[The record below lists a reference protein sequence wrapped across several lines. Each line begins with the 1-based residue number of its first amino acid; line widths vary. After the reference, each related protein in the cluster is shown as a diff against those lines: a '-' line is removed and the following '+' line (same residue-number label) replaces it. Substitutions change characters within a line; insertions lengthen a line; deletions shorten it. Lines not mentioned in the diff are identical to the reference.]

1 MSGAA
6 GRVGLVLVSHSRA
19 LAEATEALARQMT
32 GESVAIACAAGAGE
46 GGAELGTD
54 ATAIAAALERVCG
67 PAGAVVL
74 MDLGS
79 AILSA
84 ETALEL
90 VDPELGAR
98 TRLSGG
104 PIVEG
109 AVAAAVRAAA
119 GGTVDQ
125 VAADARQALAA
136 KIAQLGEGERPAA
149 PETSAAAMPA
159 ADAAGPVATA
169 AGPAAP
175 AAPAVGPVAPAAGPA
190 APAAGPAAPA
200 AGPAVP
206 VARPMTAATGAT
218 AVATFATTAYAAAS
232 TAKAATLD
240 VALADPNGLHAR
252 PAAQLIAR
260 AASFDAAITV
270 ENLTN
275 GRGPVPTASLIALA
289 SLAARRGDVLRLRAT
304 GRQAAEAVEALAA
317 LLQREVTAA
326 APAASAASGLAIP
339 VAPGVALGPLVRLE
353 RSLPEVPETTVDDPA
368 AEAERLL
375 RAIDLASQDLASAL
389 RGSDILDAHQA
400 LLRDPAL
407 VDEALAHIARERC
420 NAAWAFCQAIDA
432 AAAIYRQLEDPYLRA
447 READVHDVG
456 SAVVRALLGGAA
468 GTLPEGPPAVVVADD
483 LTPSEA
489 ARLDAA
495 RVLGVIDRRGGP
507 TSHAA
512 ILLRAAGI
520 PAVAGAAELVPESGG
535 ARAGLDGATGEVWI
549 DPDPGTALAI
559 ERRRAT
565 QRAQRASRR
574 PPAARDG
581 RVRLACGREIEL
593 WANVAGPSDARA
605 AREAGAFGVGL
616 LRTEMPF
623 LGRLDEPGE
632 DEQAALLADTFAVFA
647 GAPIVVRTLDAG
659 GDKALPYLALEAETN
674 PGLGVRGVRLSL
686 SRPAMLEAQLRAIL
700 VAGRGHDVRVLV
712 PMVSTAAEVSAVRA
726 ALERAHDALVAA
738 GRPHLWPVATGI
750 MVEVPSAALMAER
763 LARHVDFFSIG
774 TNDLTQHTLAA
785 ERGHPRL
792 HALADPAH
800 PAVLR
805 LVRAVVEAGHA
816 AGRPVSVCGEA
827 AADPD
832 VAPLLVGLGVT
843 QLSMCPSAF
852 DAVEDALAG
861 ATFAELAA
869 AAEEALAVDEASE
882 ARAARAAARWPG

>member
-90 VDPELGAR
+90 VDPEVGAR
-98 TRLSGG
+98 TRLCGG

-125 VAADARQALAA
+125 VAADARQGLAA
-136 KIAQLGEGERPAA
+136 KIAQLGEGPAA
-149 PETSAAAMPA
+149 PEAGAAA
-159 ADAAGPVATA
+159 A
-169 AGPAAP
+169 AGPAT
-175 AAPAVGPVAPAAGPA
+175 AAATAAATATATAAAGA
-190 APAAGPAAPA
+190 A
-200 AGPAVP
+200 
-206 VARPMTAATGAT
+206 
-218 AVATFATTAYAAAS
+218 AYAAA
-232 TAKAATLD
+232 AAAAPATLD

-252 PAAQLIAR
+252 PAAHLIAR
-260 AASFDAAITV
+260 AAGFDAAITV
-270 ENLTN
+270 ENVTN
-275 GRGPVPTASLIALA
+275 GRGPVPTAGLIALA

-317 LLQREVTAA
+317 LLRREVKAA
-326 APAASAASGLAIP
+326 VPAALAVSGLAIP
-339 VAPGVALGPLVRLE
+339 VSPGVALGPLVRLE
-353 RSLPEVPETTVDDPA
+353 RSIPEVPETTVDDPA
-368 AEAERLL
+368 AEAERLR
-375 RAIDLASQDLASAL
+375 RAIELAAQDLASAL

-400 LLRDPAL
+400 LLCDPAL
-407 VDEALAHIARERC
+407 VDEALARIARERC
-420 NAAWAFCQAIDA
+420 NAAWAFCQATDA

-456 SAVVRALLGGAA
+456 NAVVRALLGGAA

-483 LTPSEA
+483 LSPSEA

-520 PAVAGAAELVPESGG
+520 PAVAGAAALVPEAGG

-549 DPDPGTALAI
+549 DPDPGAALAI
-559 ERRRAT
+559 ERRRA
-565 QRAQRASRR
+565 ALRASRR

-581 RVRLACGREIEL
+581 RLRLACGREVEL

-605 AREAGAFGVGL
+605 ARDAGAMGVGL
-616 LRTEMPF
+616 LRTEVPF

-632 DEQAALLADTFAVFA
+632 DEQAALLAETFAVFA

-659 GDKALPYLALEAETN
+659 GDKALPYLALEPETN

-686 SRPAMLEAQLRAIL
+686 SRPALLEAQLRAIL

-726 ALERAHDALVAA
+726 ALERAREALAAA

-763 LARHVDFFSIG
+763 LARRVDFFSIG

-800 PAVLR
+800 PSVLR

-827 AADPD
+827 AGDPD
-832 VAPLLVGLGVT
+832 VAPLLVGLGIT

-882 ARAARAAARWPG
+882 ARAARAAARRPG

>member
-19 LAEATEALARQMT
+19 LAEATETLARQMT
-32 GESVAIACAAGAGE
+32 GESVAIACAAGAGA

-54 ATAIAAALERVCG
+54 ATAIAAAIERVCG

-90 VDPELGAR
+90 VDPALGAR
-98 TRLSGG
+98 TRLTGG

-119 GGTVDQ
+119 GGTLDQ
-125 VAADARQALAA
+125 VAADARQALDPKA
-136 KIAQLGEGERPAA
+136 AQLGEAERPAA
-149 PETSAAAMPA
+149 
-159 ADAAGPVATA
+159 TA
-169 AGPAAP
+169 VAAP
-175 AAPAVGPVAPAAGPA
+175 AAAATAAVAPA
-190 APAAGPAAPA
+190 
-200 AGPAVP
+200 V
-206 VARPMTAATGAT
+206 TADLAI
-218 AVATFATTAYAAAS
+218 
-232 TAKAATLD
+232 
-240 VALADPNGLHAR
+240 ADPSGLHAR

-260 AASFDAAITV
+260 AAMFDAAITL
-270 ENLTN
+270 ENVTA
-275 GRGPVPTASLIALA
+275 GRGPVATSSLIALA
-289 SLAARRGDVLRLRAT
+289 SLGARRGDVLRLRAT

-317 LLQREVTAA
+317 LVQREAPAGAAA
-326 APAASAASGLAIP
+326 APAASGLAIP
-339 VAPGVALGPLVRLE
+339 VAPGVALGPLVRLV
-353 RSLPEVPETTVDDPA
+353 RSIPEVPETTIDDPA
-368 AEAERLL
+368 AEAERLR
-375 RAIDLASQDLASAL
+375 RALEIAAQDLGNAL

-400 LLRDPAL
+400 LLCDPAL
-407 VDEALAHIARERC
+407 VDEALSRIERERC
-420 NAAWAFCQAIDA
+420 NAAWAFRLAIEA
-432 AAAIYRQLEDPYLRA
+432 AAAIYRQLDDPYLRA

-456 SAVVRALLGGAA
+456 NAVVRALLGGAA
-468 GTLPEGPPAVVVADD
+468 ATLPDGPPAVVVADD

-512 ILLRAAGI
+512 ILLRGAGI
-520 PAVAGAAELVPESGG
+520 PAVAGAAALVPDAGG
-535 ARAGLDGATGEVWI
+535 ALAGLDGATGEVWL
-549 DPDPGTALAI
+549 DPDPEITAEI
-559 ERRRAT
+559 ERRQA
-565 QRAQRASRR
+565 ALRASRR
-574 PPAARDG
+574 PPGARAG
-581 RVRLACGREIEL
+581 RLRLACGREVEL

-616 LRTEMPF
+616 LRTEMLF
-623 LGRLDEPGE
+623 LGRVDEPGE
-632 DEQAALLADTFAVFA
+632 EEQAELLAEIFAVFA

-659 GDKALPYLALEAETN
+659 GDKVLPYLELDAETN
-674 PGLGVRGVRLSL
+674 PSLGVRGVRLSL
-686 SRPAMLEAQLRAIL
+686 ARPALLEAQLRAIL

-712 PMVSTAAEVSAVRA
+712 PMVSTAAEVGAVRA
-726 ALERAHDALVAA
+726 ALERAHEALAAA
-738 GRPHLWPVATGI
+738 GRSHLWPVATGI

-763 LARHVDFFSIG
+763 LARQADFFSIG

-827 AADPD
+827 AGDPD
-832 VAPLLVGLGVT
+832 VAPLLVGLGIT
-843 QLSMCPSAF
+843 RLSMCASAF

-861 ATFAELAA
+861 ATSAELAA
-869 AAEEALAVDEASE
+869 VAEEALSVDDAAA
-882 ARAARAAARWPG
+882 ARAARAAARRPG

>member
-136 KIAQLGEGERPAA
+136 KIAQLGEGPAA
-149 PETSAAAMPA
+149 PEAGAAATAPEAGA
-159 ADAAGPVATA
+159 AAATA
-169 AGPAAP
+169 PE
-175 AAPAVGPVAPAAGPA
+175 
-190 APAAGPAAPA
+190 
-200 AGPAVP
+200 
-206 VARPMTAATGAT
+206 
-218 AVATFATTAYAAAS
+218 AVAA
-232 TAKAATLD
+232 LD

-252 PAAQLIAR
+252 PAAHLIAR

-270 ENLTN
+270 ENVTN
-275 GRGPVPTASLIALA
+275 GRGPVPTAGLIALA

-304 GRQAAEAVEALAA
+304 GRQSAEAVEALAA
-317 LLQREVTAA
+317 LLRREVKAA
-326 APAASAASGLAIP
+326 VPAAIAVSGLAIP
-339 VAPGVALGPLVRLE
+339 VSPGVALGPLVRLE
-353 RSLPEVPETTVDDPA
+353 RSIPQVPETTVDDPA
-368 AEAERLL
+368 AEAERLR
-375 RAIDLASQDLASAL
+375 RALGLAAQDLASAL

-400 LLRDPAL
+400 LLCDPAL
-407 VDEALAHIARERC
+407 VDEALARIARERC
-420 NAAWAFCQAIDA
+420 NAAWAFCQATDA

-456 SAVVRALLGGAA
+456 NAVVRALLGGAA

-520 PAVAGAAELVPESGG
+520 PAVAGAAALVPESGG

-549 DPDPGTALAI
+549 DPEPGTALAI

-565 QRAQRASRR
+565 QRASRR

-581 RVRLACGREIEL
+581 RLRLACGREVEL

-605 AREAGAFGVGL
+605 ARDAGALGVGL
-616 LRTEMPF
+616 LRTEVPF

-659 GDKALPYLALEAETN
+659 GDKALPYLALEPETN

-686 SRPAMLEAQLRAIL
+686 SRPALLEAQLRAIL
-700 VAGRGHDVRVLV
+700 IAGRGHDVRVLV

-726 ALERAHDALVAA
+726 ALERAHEALAAA

-800 PAVLR
+800 PSVLR

-827 AADPD
+827 AGDPD

-869 AAEEALAVDEASE
+869 AAEEALAVDEASA
-882 ARAARAAARWPG
+882 ARAARAAAQRPG

>member
-19 LAEATEALARQMT
+19 LAEATETLARQMT
-32 GESVAIACAAGAGE
+32 GESVAIACAAGTGD

-54 ATAIAAALERVCG
+54 ATAIAAAIERVCG

-90 VDPELGAR
+90 VDPELGSR
-98 TRLSGG
+98 TRLTGG

-119 GGTVDQ
+119 GGTLDQ
-125 VAADARQALAA
+125 VAADARQALEPKA
-136 KIAQLGEGERPAA
+136 AQLGEAEGAA
-149 PETSAAAMPA
+149 TVTAAA
-159 ADAAGPVATA
+159 ATA
-169 AGPAAP
+169 AV
-175 AAPAVGPVAPAAGPA
+175 APAV
-190 APAAGPAAPA
+190 
-200 AGPAVP
+200 
-206 VARPMTAATGAT
+206 TA
-218 AVATFATTAYAAAS
+218 
-232 TAKAATLD
+232 D
-240 VALADPNGLHAR
+240 VAIADPSGLHAR

-260 AASFDAAITV
+260 AAKLDAAITL
-270 ENLTN
+270 ENVTA
-275 GRGPVPTASLIALA
+275 GRGPVATSSLIALA
-289 SLAARRGDVLRLRAT
+289 SLGVRRGDVLRVRAT

-317 LLQREVTAA
+317 LVRREAPAGAA
-326 APAASAASGLAIP
+326 AASAASGLAIP
-339 VAPGVALGPLVRLE
+339 VAPGVALGPLVRLV
-353 RSLPEVPETTVDDPA
+353 RSTPEVPETTVDDPA
-368 AEAERLL
+368 AEAERLR
-375 RAIDLASQDLASAL
+375 RALEIAAQDLGSAL

-400 LLRDPAL
+400 LLCDPAL
-407 VDEALAHIARERC
+407 VGAALTRIERERR
-420 NAAWAFCQAIDA
+420 NAAWAFRLAIEA
-432 AAAIYRQLEDPYLRA
+432 AAAIYRQLDDPYLRA

-456 SAVVRALLGGAA
+456 DAVVRALLGGAA
-468 GTLPEGPPAVVVADD
+468 ATVPDGPPAIVVADD

-512 ILLRAAGI
+512 ILLRGAGI
-520 PAVAGAAELVPESGG
+520 PAVAGAAALVPEAGG
-535 ARAGLDGATGEVWI
+535 ARAGLDGATGEVWL
-549 DPDPGTALAI
+549 DPDPGTTVEI
-559 ERRRAT
+559 ERRQA
-565 QRAQRASRR
+565 ALRASRR
-574 PPAARDG
+574 PPGARDG
-581 RVRLACGREIEL
+581 RVRLACGREVEL

-605 AREAGAFGVGL
+605 AREAGALGIGL

-623 LGRLDEPGE
+623 LGRVDEPDE
-632 DEQAALLADTFAVFA
+632 DEQAERLAEIFAVFA

-659 GDKALPYLALEAETN
+659 GDKALPYLELDAEAN
-674 PGLGVRGVRLSL
+674 PSLGVRGVRLSL
-686 SRPAMLEAQLRAIL
+686 ARPALLEAQLRAIL

-712 PMVSTAAEVSAVRA
+712 PMVSTAAEVGAVRA
-726 ALERAHDALVAA
+726 ALERAHEALSAA

-763 LARHVDFFSIG
+763 LARQADFFSIG

-816 AGRPVSVCGEA
+816 SGRPVSVCGEA
-827 AADPD
+827 AGDPG
-832 VAPLLVGLGVT
+832 VAPLLVGLGIT
-843 QLSMCPSAF
+843 RLSMCSSAF

-861 ATFAELAA
+861 ASFAELAA
-869 AAEEALAVDEASE
+869 VAEDALAVDDAAA
-882 ARAARAAARWPG
+882 ARAARAAARRPG

>member
-1 MSGAA
+1 MPGRDGRRMTGAA
-6 GRVGLVLVSHSRA
+6 GHVGLVLVSHSRA
-19 LAEATEALARQMT
+19 LAEATETLARQMT

-98 TRLSGG
+98 TRLSAG

-136 KIAQLGEGERPAA
+136 KIAQLGEVERPAA
-149 PETSAAAMPA
+149 AEAGAAA
-159 ADAAGPVATA
+159 
-169 AGPAAP
+169 AAP
-175 AAPAVGPVAPAAGPA
+175 AGKAA
-190 APAAGPAAPA
+190 
-200 AGPAVP
+200 
-206 VARPMTAATGAT
+206 AATAG
-218 AVATFATTAYAAAS
+218 
-232 TAKAATLD
+232 KAATATAD
-240 VALADPNGLHAR
+240 VAIADPSGLHAR

-260 AASFDAAITV
+260 AASFDAAITL
-270 ENLTN
+270 ENVTS

-289 SLAARRGDVLRLRAT
+289 SLGARRGDVLRLRAA
-304 GRQAAEAVEALAA
+304 GRQAAAAVDALAA
-317 LLQREVTAA
+317 LLQRKAPAA
-326 APAASAASGLAIP
+326 APASIAVSGLAIP

-353 RSLPEVPETTVDDPA
+353 RSIPDVPDTTVDDPA
-368 AEAERLL
+368 AEAERLQ
-375 RAIDLASQDLASAL
+375 RAIELAAQDLASAL
-389 RGSDILDAHQA
+389 RGSDILEAHQA
-400 LLRDPAL
+400 LLCDPAL
-407 VDEALAHIARERC
+407 VDEALARIARDRC
-420 NAAWAFCQAIDA
+420 NAAWAFCQSVDA

-456 SAVVRALLGGAA
+456 EAVVRALLGGAP

-520 PAVAGAAELVPESGG
+520 PAVAGAAALVPEGGG

-549 DPDPGTALAI
+549 DPDPETALAI
-559 ERRRAT
+559 EQRRAI
-565 QRAQRASRR
+565 QRASRR

-581 RVRLACGREIEL
+581 RLRLACGREVEL

-605 AREAGAFGVGL
+605 AREAGARGIGL

-674 PGLGVRGVRLSL
+674 PSLGVRGVRLSL
-686 SRPAMLEAQLRAIL
+686 SRPALLEAQLRAIL
-700 VAGRGHDVRVLV
+700 VAGRGHSVRVLI
-712 PMVSTAAEVSAVRA
+712 PMVSTAAEVTAVRA
-726 ALERAHDALVAA
+726 ALGRAHEALAAA

-763 LARHVDFFSIG
+763 LARQADFFSIG

-827 AADPD
+827 AGDPD

-869 AAEEALAVDEASE
+869 AAEEALAVDEASA
-882 ARAARAAARWPG
+882 ARAARAAARRPG

>member
-1 MSGAA
+1 MLAVAAEPGRNGRRMSGAA

-19 LAEATEALARQMT
+19 LAEATETLARQMT

-46 GGAELGTD
+46 GGVELGTD

-98 TRLSGG
+98 TRLTGG

-136 KIAQLGEGERPAA
+136 KIAQLGEGEP
-149 PETSAAAMPA
+149 SAAATAIA
-159 ADAAGPVATA
+159 AAATAGAAAATAGAATAATAEVATA
-169 AGPAAP
+169 
-175 AAPAVGPVAPAAGPA
+175 
-190 APAAGPAAPA
+190 
-200 AGPAVP
+200 
-206 VARPMTAATGAT
+206 
-218 AVATFATTAYAAAS
+218 
-232 TAKAATLD
+232 
-240 VALADPNGLHAR
+240 DPSGLHAR
-252 PAAQLIAR
+252 PAAHLIAR
-260 AASFDAAITV
+260 AAAFDARITL
-270 ENLTN
+270 ENVTN

-289 SLAARRGDVLRLRAT
+289 SLGARRGDVLRVRAT
-304 GRQAAEAVEALAA
+304 GRQAAEAVEALVA
-317 LLQREVTAA
+317 LLQREAEAA
-326 APAASAASGLAIP
+326 APAAIAVSGFAIP
-339 VAPGVALGPLVRLE
+339 VAPGVALGPLVRLA
-353 RSLPEVPETTVDDPA
+353 RSLPDVPETTVDDIA
-368 AEAERLL
+368 AEVERLR
-375 RAIDLASQDLASAL
+375 RALELAAQDLGNAL

-400 LLRDPAL
+400 LLCDPAL
-407 VDEALAHIARERC
+407 VDEALSRIERERC

-456 SAVVRALLGGAA
+456 HAVVRALLGGAA
-468 GTLPEGPPAVVVADD
+468 GTVPDGPPAVVLVDD

-520 PAVAGAAELVPESGG
+520 PAVAGAAALVPEAGG

-549 DPDPGTALAI
+549 DPDPETALAI
-559 ERRRAT
+559 ERRRAVL
-565 QRAQRASRR
+565 RASRR
-574 PPAARDG
+574 PAAARDG
-581 RVRLACGREIEL
+581 RLRLACGRAVEL

-605 AREAGAFGVGL
+605 ARDAGALGIGL

-632 DEQAALLADTFAVFA
+632 AEQAALLAETFAVFA

-674 PGLGVRGVRLSL
+674 PSLGVRGVRLSL
-686 SRPAMLEAQLRAIL
+686 ARPALLEAQLRAIL
-700 VAGRGHDVRVLV
+700 VAGRGHDVRVLI

-726 ALERAHDALVAA
+726 ALERAHHALAAA
-738 GRPHLWPVATGI
+738 GRPHRWPVATGI

-763 LARHVDFFSIG
+763 LARQADFFSIG

-785 ERGHPRL
+785 ERGHARL

-827 AADPD
+827 AGDPD

-843 QLSMCPSAF
+843 QLSMCASAF

-869 AAEEALAVDEASE
+869 AAEEALAVDEASA
-882 ARAARAAARWPG
+882 ARATRAAARRPG

>member
-19 LAEATEALARQMT
+19 LAEATETLARQMT
-32 GESVAIACAAGAGE
+32 GESVSIACAAGAGD

-54 ATAIAAALERVCG
+54 ATAIAAAIERVCG

-98 TRLSGG
+98 TRLTGG

-119 GGTVDQ
+119 GGTLEQ
-125 VAADARQALAA
+125 VAADARQALEPKA
-136 KIAQLGEGERPAA
+136 AQLGEAEG
-149 PETSAAAMPA
+149 AAA
-159 ADAAGPVATA
+159 ATA
-169 AGPAAP
+169 AAA
-175 AAPAVGPVAPAAGPA
+175 AATAAVAPAV
-190 APAAGPAAPA
+190 
-200 AGPAVP
+200 
-206 VARPMTAATGAT
+206 TADLAI
-218 AVATFATTAYAAAS
+218 
-232 TAKAATLD
+232 
-240 VALADPNGLHAR
+240 ADPSGLHAR

-260 AASFDAAITV
+260 AATLDAAITL
-270 ENLTN
+270 ENVTA
-275 GRGPVPTASLIALA
+275 GRGPVATSSLIALA
-289 SLAARRGDVLRLRAT
+289 SLGVRRGDVLRIRAT

-317 LLQREVTAA
+317 LVRREAPAGAA
-326 APAASAASGLAIP
+326 AASAGSGLAIP
-339 VAPGVALGPLVRLE
+339 VAPGVALGPLVRLV
-353 RSLPEVPETTVDDPA
+353 RSTPEVPETTVDDTA
-368 AEAERLL
+368 AEAERLR
-375 RAIDLASQDLASAL
+375 RALEIAAQDLGSAL

-400 LLRDPAL
+400 LLCDPAL
-407 VDEALAHIARERC
+407 VGAALSRIERERR
-420 NAAWAFCQAIDA
+420 NAAWAFRLAIEA
-432 AAAIYRQLEDPYLRA
+432 AAAIYRQLDDPYLRA

-456 SAVVRALLGGAA
+456 DAVVRALLGGAA
-468 GTLPEGPPAVVVADD
+468 ATVPDGPPAVVVADD

-489 ARLDAA
+489 ARLDPA

-512 ILLRAAGI
+512 ILLRGAGI
-520 PAVAGAAELVPESGG
+520 PAVAGAAALVPEAGG
-535 ARAGLDGATGEVWI
+535 ARAGLDGTTGEVWL
-549 DPDPGTALAI
+549 DPDPETTVEI
-559 ERRRAT
+559 ERRQA
-565 QRAQRASRR
+565 ALRASRR
-574 PPAARDG
+574 PPGARDG
-581 RVRLACGREIEL
+581 RVRLACGREVEL

-605 AREAGAFGVGL
+605 AREAGALGIGL

-623 LGRLDEPGE
+623 LGRVDEPDE
-632 DEQAALLADTFAVFA
+632 DEQADLLAEIFAVFA

-659 GDKALPYLALEAETN
+659 GDKALPYLGLDAETN
-674 PGLGVRGVRLSL
+674 PSLGVRGVRLSL
-686 SRPAMLEAQLRAIL
+686 ARPALLEAQLRAIL

-712 PMVSTAAEVSAVRA
+712 PMVSTAAEVAAVRA
-726 ALERAHDALVAA
+726 ALGRTHEALSAA

-763 LARHVDFFSIG
+763 LARQADFFSIG

-816 AGRPVSVCGEA
+816 SGRPVSVCGEA
-827 AADPD
+827 AGDPGA
-832 VAPLLVGLGVT
+832 APLLVGLGIT
-843 QLSMCPSAF
+843 RLSMCASAF

-861 ATFAELAA
+861 ASFAELAA
-869 AAEEALAVDEASE
+869 VAEDALAVDDAAA
-882 ARAARAAARWPG
+882 ARAARAAARRPG

>member
-19 LAEATEALARQMT
+19 LAEATETLARQMT
-32 GESVAIACAAGAGE
+32 GESVAIACAAGAGD

-54 ATAIAAALERVCG
+54 ATAIAAAIERVCG

-98 TRLSGG
+98 TRLTSG

-119 GGTVDQ
+119 GGTLDQ
-125 VAADARQALAA
+125 VAAEALQALEPKA
-136 KIAQLGEGERPAA
+136 AQLGESERPATAAAAAATAGA
-149 PETSAAAMPA
+149 PSAAA
-159 ADAAGPVATA
+159 ATD
-169 AGPAAP
+169 
-175 AAPAVGPVAPAAGPA
+175 
-190 APAAGPAAPA
+190 A
-200 AGPAVP
+200 AGPAVT
-206 VARPMTAATGAT
+206 V
-218 AVATFATTAYAAAS
+218 
-232 TAKAATLD
+232 D
-240 VALADPNGLHAR
+240 VTIADPSGLHAR

-260 AASFDAAITV
+260 AATFDAAITL
-270 ENLTN
+270 ENVTT
-275 GRGPVPTASLIALA
+275 GRGPVATSSLIALA
-289 SLAARRGDVLRLRAT
+289 SLGARRGDVLRLCAT
-304 GRQAAEAVEALAA
+304 GRQAAEALTALAA
-317 LLQREVTAA
+317 LMQREARPGAAA
-326 APAASAASGLAIP
+326 APVASGRAIP
-339 VAPGVALGPLVRLE
+339 VAPGVAIGPLVRLV
-353 RSLPEVPETTVDDPA
+353 RSIPEIPETTVDDAA
-368 AEAERLL
+368 AEAERLR
-375 RAIDLASQDLASAL
+375 RALEIAALDLGTAL

-400 LLRDPAL
+400 LLGDPAL
-407 VDEALAHIARERC
+407 VGEALSRIERERC
-420 NAAWAFCQAIDA
+420 NAAWAFRLAIEA
-432 AAAIYRQLEDPYLRA
+432 AAAIYRQLDDPYLRA

-456 SAVVRALLGGAA
+456 HAVVRALLGGAA
-468 GTLPEGPPAVVVADD
+468 ATLPEGPPAVVVADD

-520 PAVAGAAELVPESGG
+520 PAVAGAAALVPDAGG
-535 ARAGLDGATGEVWI
+535 ALAALDGATGEVWL
-549 DPDPGTALAI
+549 DPDAETMAEI
-559 ERRRAT
+559 ERRQA
-565 QRAQRASRR
+565 ALRASRR
-574 PPAARDG
+574 PPGARDG
-581 RVRLACGREIEL
+581 RLRLACGREIEL

-605 AREAGAFGVGL
+605 AREAGALGVGL
-616 LRTEMPF
+616 LRTEMLF
-623 LGRLDEPGE
+623 LGRVDEPGE
-632 DEQAALLADTFAVFA
+632 AEQAALLAEIFAVFA

-659 GDKALPYLALEAETN
+659 GDKALPYLELDAETN
-674 PGLGVRGVRLSL
+674 PSLGVRGVRLSL
-686 SRPAMLEAQLRAIL
+686 ARPAMLEAQLRAIL
-700 VAGRGHDVRVLV
+700 VAGRGHDVRVMV
-712 PMVSTAAEVSAVRA
+712 PMVSTAAEVGAVRA
-726 ALERAHDALVAA
+726 ALERAHEALADA
-738 GRPHLWPVATGI
+738 GRPHLWPVPTGI
-750 MVEVPSAALMAER
+750 MVEVPSAALTAER
-763 LARHVDFFSIG
+763 LARQADFFSIG

-827 AADPD
+827 AGDPD
-832 VAPLLVGLGVT
+832 VAPLLVGLGIT
-843 QLSMCPSAF
+843 RLSMSASAF

-861 ATFAELAA
+861 ASFAELAA
-869 AAEEALAVDEASE
+869 VAEEALAVDDAAA
-882 ARAARAAARWPG
+882 ARAARAAARRPG

>member
-19 LAEATEALARQMT
+19 LAEATETLARQMT
-32 GESVAIACAAGAGE
+32 GESVAIACAAGAGA

-54 ATAIAAALERVCG
+54 ATAIAAAIERVCG

-84 ETALEL
+84 EMALEL
-90 VDPELGAR
+90 VAPELGAR
-98 TRLSGG
+98 TRLTGG

-119 GGTVDQ
+119 GGTLDQ
-125 VAADARQALAA
+125 VAADARHALDPKA
-136 KIAQLGEGERPAA
+136 AQLGEAERPAA
-149 PETSAAAMPA
+149 
-159 ADAAGPVATA
+159 
-169 AGPAAP
+169 AAP
-175 AAPAVGPVAPAAGPA
+175 AAAPAAAATAAA
-190 APAAGPAAPA
+190 APAAAATAAAAPA
-200 AGPAVP
+200 AAATAAVAPAV
-206 VARPMTAATGAT
+206 AADLAI
-218 AVATFATTAYAAAS
+218 
-232 TAKAATLD
+232 
-240 VALADPNGLHAR
+240 ADPSGLHAR

-260 AASFDAAITV
+260 AAMFDAAITL
-270 ENLTN
+270 ENVTA
-275 GRGPVPTASLIALA
+275 GRGPVATSSLIALA
-289 SLAARRGDVLRLRAT
+289 SLGARRGDVLRLRAT

-317 LLQREVTAA
+317 LVQREAPAGAAA
-326 APAASAASGLAIP
+326 APAASGLAIP
-339 VAPGVALGPLVRLE
+339 VAPGVALGPLVRLV
-353 RSLPEVPETTVDDPA
+353 RSIPEVPETTVDDPA
-368 AEAERLL
+368 AEAERLR
-375 RAIDLASQDLASAL
+375 RALEVAAQDLGNAL

-400 LLRDPAL
+400 LLCDPAL
-407 VDEALAHIARERC
+407 VDEALSRIERERC
-420 NAAWAFCQAIDA
+420 NAAWAFRLAIEA
-432 AAAIYRQLEDPYLRA
+432 AAAIYRQLDDPYLRA

-456 SAVVRALLGGAA
+456 DAVVRALLGGAA
-468 GTLPEGPPAVVVADD
+468 ATLPDGPPAVVVADD

-512 ILLRAAGI
+512 ILLRGAGI
-520 PAVAGAAELVPESGG
+520 PAVAGAAALVPDAGG
-535 ARAGLDGATGEVWI
+535 ALAGLDGATGEVWL
-549 DPDPGTALAI
+549 DPDPAITAEI
-559 ERRRAT
+559 ERRQTAI
-565 QRAQRASRR
+565 RASRR
-574 PPAARDG
+574 PPGARAG
-581 RVRLACGREIEL
+581 RLRLACGREIEL

-605 AREAGAFGVGL
+605 AREAGALGVGL
-616 LRTEMPF
+616 LRTEMLF
-623 LGRLDEPGE
+623 LGRVDEPGE
-632 DEQAALLADTFAVFA
+632 EEQAELLAEIFAVFT

-659 GDKALPYLALEAETN
+659 GDKVLPYLELDAETN
-674 PGLGVRGVRLSL
+674 PSLGVRGVRLSL
-686 SRPAMLEAQLRAIL
+686 ARPALLEAQLRAIL
-700 VAGRGHDVRVLV
+700 VAGRGHDVRVLI
-712 PMVSTAAEVSAVRA
+712 PMVSTAAEVGAVRA
-726 ALERAHDALVAA
+726 ALERAHEALAAA

-763 LARHVDFFSIG
+763 LARQADFFSIG

-827 AADPD
+827 AGDPD
-832 VAPLLVGLGVT
+832 VAPLLVGLGIT
-843 QLSMCPSAF
+843 RLSMCASAF

-861 ATFAELAA
+861 ATSAELAA
-869 AAEEALAVDEASE
+869 VAEEALSVDDAAA
-882 ARAARAAARWPG
+882 ARAARAAARRPG

>member
-90 VDPELGAR
+90 VEPELGAR

-136 KIAQLGEGERPAA
+136 KIAQLGEGERPVA
-149 PETSAAAMPA
+149 PE
-159 ADAAGPVATA
+159 AGSVAATA
-169 AGPAAP
+169 PEAGPAE
-175 AAPAVGPVAPAAGPA
+175 
-190 APAAGPAAPA
+190 
-200 AGPAVP
+200 
-206 VARPMTAATGAT
+206 AT
-218 AVATFATTAYAAAS
+218 APEA
-232 TAKAATLD
+232 AATLD

-252 PAAQLIAR
+252 PAAHLIAR

-270 ENLTN
+270 ENVTN
-275 GRGPVPTASLIALA
+275 GRGPVPTAGLIALA

-317 LLQREVTAA
+317 LLRREVKAA
-326 APAASAASGLAIP
+326 VPAAIAVSGLAIP
-339 VAPGVALGPLVRLE
+339 VSPGVALGPLVRLE
-353 RSLPEVPETTVDDPA
+353 RSIPKVPETTVDDPA
-368 AEAERLL
+368 AEAERLR
-375 RAIDLASQDLASAL
+375 RAIGLAAQDLASAL

-400 LLRDPAL
+400 LLCDPAL
-407 VDEALAHIARERC
+407 VDEALEHIARERC
-420 NAAWAFCQAIDA
+420 NAAWAFCQATDA

-456 SAVVRALLGGAA
+456 NAVVRALLGGAA
-468 GTLPEGPPAVVVADD
+468 GSVPEGPPAVVVADD

-520 PAVAGAAELVPESGG
+520 PAVAGAAALVPESGG

-549 DPDPGTALAI
+549 DPDPGTALAL

-565 QRAQRASRR
+565 QRASRR

-581 RVRLACGREIEL
+581 RLRLACGREVEL

-605 AREAGAFGVGL
+605 ARDAGALGVGL
-616 LRTEMPF
+616 LRTEVPF

-659 GDKALPYLALEAETN
+659 GDKALPYLALEPETN
-674 PGLGVRGVRLSL
+674 PSLGVRGVRLSL
-686 SRPAMLEAQLRAIL
+686 SRPALLEAQLRAIL

-726 ALERAHDALVAA
+726 ALERAHEALAAA

-800 PAVLR
+800 PSVLR

-827 AADPD
+827 AGDPD

-869 AAEEALAVDEASE
+869 AAEEALAVDEASA
-882 ARAARAAARWPG
+882 ARAARAAARRPG

>member
-19 LAEATEALARQMT
+19 LAEATETLARQMT
-32 GESVAIACAAGAGE
+32 GESVAIACAAGAGA

-54 ATAIAAALERVCG
+54 ATAIAAAIERVCG

-98 TRLSGG
+98 TRLTGG
-104 PIVEG
+104 PLVEG

-119 GGTVDQ
+119 GGTLDQ
-125 VAADARQALAA
+125 VAADARQALAPKA
-136 KIAQLGEGERPAA
+136 AQLGEAERPAEAIA
-149 PETSAAAMPA
+149 PGETAAVAAATTATVA
-159 ADAAGPVATA
+159 AMTTAATTAVAAATA
-169 AGPAAP
+169 ATTAVAAATAVV
-175 AAPAVGPVAPAAGPA
+175 AAVTTAVTTT
-190 APAAGPAAPA
+190 
-200 AGPAVP
+200 
-206 VARPMTAATGAT
+206 TAATA
-218 AVATFATTAYAAAS
+218 
-232 TAKAATLD
+232 D
-240 VALADPNGLHAR
+240 VVIADPSGLHAR
-252 PAAQLIAR
+252 PAAHLIAR
-260 AASFDAAITV
+260 AAAFDAAITL
-270 ENLTN
+270 ENVTN
-275 GRGPVPTASLIALA
+275 GRGPVRTSSLIALA
-289 SLAARRGDVLRLRAT
+289 SLGARRGDVLRLFAT

-317 LLQREVTAA
+317 LVRRETPAA
-326 APAASAASGLAIP
+326 APAEAAVSGLAIP
-339 VAPGVALGPLVRLE
+339 VAPGVALGPLVRLV
-353 RSLPEVPETTVDDPA
+353 RSTPKVPDTAIDDPA
-368 AEAERLL
+368 AEAERLR
-375 RAIDLASQDLASAL
+375 RALDLAAQDLASAL

-400 LLRDPAL
+400 LLCDPAL
-407 VDEALAHIARERC
+407 VDEALARIARERC
-420 NAAWAFCQAIDA
+420 NAAWAFLQAIEA

-456 SAVVRALLGGAA
+456 NAVVRALLGGAP
-468 GTLPEGPPAVVVADD
+468 GTLPDGPPAVVVADD

-489 ARLDAA
+489 ARLDPA

-512 ILLRAAGI
+512 ILLRGAGI
-520 PAVAGAAELVPESGG
+520 PAVAGAAALVPEAGG
-535 ARAGLDGATGEVWI
+535 AVAGLDGATGEVWL
-549 DPDPGTALAI
+549 DPDPEATLEI
-559 ERRRAT
+559 ERRQA
-565 QRAQRASRR
+565 ALRASRR
-574 PPAARDG
+574 PASARDG
-581 RVRLACGREIEL
+581 RLRLACGREIEL

-605 AREAGAFGVGL
+605 AREAGAVGIGL

-632 DEQAALLADTFAVFA
+632 EEQTALLAEIFAVFA

-659 GDKALPYLALEAETN
+659 GDKALPYLALPAEAN
-674 PGLGVRGVRLSL
+674 PSLGVRGVRLSL
-686 SRPAMLEAQLRAIL
+686 ERPALLEAQLRAIL
-700 VAGRGHDVRVLV
+700 VAGRGHDARILI

-726 ALERAHDALVAA
+726 ALDRAHEALAA
-738 GRPHLWPVATGI
+738 SGRPHLWPVATGI
-750 MVEVPSAALMAER
+750 MIEVPSAALMAER
-763 LARHVDFFSIG
+763 LARQAAFFSIG

-827 AADPD
+827 AGDPD

-843 QLSMCPSAF
+843 QLSMCVSAVE
-852 DAVEDALAG
+852 AVEDALAG

-869 AAEEALAVDEASE
+869 AAEEALAVDDAS
-882 ARAARAAARWPG
+882 AARAVRAATRRPG

>member
-19 LAEATEALARQMT
+19 LAEATETLARQMT
-32 GESVAIACAAGAGE
+32 GASVAIACAAGAGE
-46 GGAELGTD
+46 GGVELGTD

-74 MDLGS
+74 MDIGS

-90 VDPELGAR
+90 VDPELSAR

-136 KIAQLGEGERPAA
+136 KIAQLGEGEQPAA
-149 PETSAAAMPA
+149 
-159 ADAAGPVATA
+159 
-169 AGPAAP
+169 
-175 AAPAVGPVAPAAGPA
+175 
-190 APAAGPAAPA
+190 
-200 AGPAVP
+200 
-206 VARPMTAATGAT
+206 AATGA
-218 AVATFATTAYAAAS
+218 ATGAAAS
-232 TAKAATLD
+232 TTATGAATATTGAAAAGEAAAATAASAD
-240 VALADPNGLHAR
+240 VAIADPSGLHAR

-260 AASFDAAITV
+260 AAAFDARITL
-270 ENLTN
+270 ENVTN
-275 GRGPVPTASLIALA
+275 GRGPVPAASLIALA
-289 SLAARRGDVLRLRAT
+289 SLGARRSDVLRVRAT
-304 GRQAAEAVEALAA
+304 GRQAAEAVEAVAA
-317 LLQREVTAA
+317 ILQREAKAA
-326 APAASAASGLAIP
+326 APAAIAVSGLAIP
-339 VAPGVALGPLVRLE
+339 VAPGVALGPLVRLV
-353 RSLPEVPETTVDDPA
+353 RSLPDVPETTVDDIA
-368 AEAERLL
+368 AEVERLR
-375 RAIDLASQDLASAL
+375 RALELAAQDLDNAL

-400 LLRDPAL
+400 LLCDPAL
-407 VDEALAHIARERC
+407 VDEALSRIERDRC

-432 AAAIYRQLEDPYLRA
+432 AAVIYRQLEDPYLRA

-456 SAVVRALLGGAA
+456 HAVVRALLGGSA
-468 GTLPEGPPAVVVADD
+468 GTVPDGPPAVVVVDD

-520 PAVAGAAELVPESGG
+520 PAVAGAAALVPEAGG
-535 ARAGLDGATGEVWI
+535 AHAGLDGATGEVWI
-549 DPDPGTALAI
+549 DPDPETALAL
-559 ERRRAT
+559 EGRRAVL
-565 QRAQRASRR
+565 RASRR
-574 PPAARDG
+574 PAAARDG
-581 RVRLACGREIEL
+581 RLRLACGREIEL

-605 AREAGAFGVGL
+605 ARDAGALGIGL

-623 LGRLDEPGE
+623 LGRIDEPGE
-632 DEQAALLADTFAVFA
+632 AEQAALLAETFAVFA

-674 PGLGVRGVRLSL
+674 PSLGVRGVRLSL
-686 SRPAMLEAQLRAIL
+686 ARPALLEAQLRAIL
-700 VAGRGHDVRVLV
+700 VAGRGHDVRVLI

-726 ALERAHDALVAA
+726 ALERAHDALAAA
-738 GRPHLWPVATGI
+738 GMPHRWPVATGI

-763 LARHVDFFSIG
+763 LARQADFFSIG

-785 ERGHPRL
+785 ERGHARL

-827 AADPD
+827 AGDPD

-843 QLSMCPSAF
+843 QLSMCASAF

-869 AAEEALAVDEASE
+869 AAEEALAVDEASA
-882 ARAARAAARWPG
+882 ARATRAAARRPG